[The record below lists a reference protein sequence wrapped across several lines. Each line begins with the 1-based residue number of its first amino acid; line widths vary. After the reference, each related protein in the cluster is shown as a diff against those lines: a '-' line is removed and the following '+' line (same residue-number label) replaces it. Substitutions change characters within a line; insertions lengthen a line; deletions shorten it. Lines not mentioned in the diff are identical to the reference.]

1 MADQSQD
8 HLMRRVAEE
17 LHRALSAGDVDAA
30 ARLYRDDL
38 VVWHN
43 HDRIDRIKAES
54 LAGISALAE
63 EYADFAV
70 VDVRIDVLDDGYVE
84 RCVFVGTHRRSATP
98 LSVEAMLRVWSDGR
112 TISRIEEYT
121 DSAQG
126 VVPGQS

>member
-1 MADQSQD
+1 M
-8 HLMRRVAEE
+8 HLVAGE
-17 LHRALSAGDVDAA
+17 LHRALSSGDLNAA
-30 ARLYRDDL
+30 SRLYSDDL

-43 HDRIDRIKAES
+43 HDRIDRTKAES
-54 LAGISALAE
+54 VAGILALAQ

-84 RCVFVGTHRRSATP
+84 RCVFVGTHRRSGAR